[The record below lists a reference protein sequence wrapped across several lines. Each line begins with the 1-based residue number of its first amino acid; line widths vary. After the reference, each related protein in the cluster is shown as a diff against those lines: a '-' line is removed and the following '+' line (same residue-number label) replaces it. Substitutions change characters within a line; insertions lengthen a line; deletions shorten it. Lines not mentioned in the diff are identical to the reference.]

1 KHAPMLMVEVVLPTP
16 PFWLHMEITVAGP
29 FFSSSGGCGIVRSG
43 LPVKPRFGSSASKR
57 PSLLTFYSL
66 LHYQHS
72 TRNSNTKL
80 HVCHLTLRYSLL
92 VYPTRH
98 IVARRS
104 TLQARLTYVN
114 LAPDRQSSVVSM
126 PITYYCYI
134 LFSHLLST
142 RTDLA
147 YGDYS
152 PCG

>member
-1 KHAPMLMVEVVLPTP
+1 MLMVDVVLSIPH
-16 PFWLHMEITVAGP
+16 FLLHMEITVAGT
-29 FFSSSGGCGIVRSG
+29 FVQSSGGCGMVRSG
-43 LPVKPRFGSSASKR
+43 LPVKPRFCSSSSKS

-66 LHYQHS
+66 LPYQHS
-72 TRNSNTKL
+72 TRTSNTKL
-80 HVCHLTLRYSLL
+80 HGCHLTLRYSLL

-114 LAPDRQSSVVSM
+114 LAPDRQSSVVSV
-126 PITYYCYI
+126 PITYYCLI
-134 LFSHLLST
+134 LCILLVST

-147 YGDYS
+147 YGDCS